1 MVLISKINQVFLIP
15 ILCVFLISRTNALNC
30 YFCSSSSSIYNEDC
44 QNGTPALRFG
54 SCRSGYNY
62 CIARYI
68 EYADGS
74 SNILRDCSI
83 SNEMPLFN
91 ATLSTGFQFHCDSNL
106 CNSGYIGPASTP
118 STVPAEEFPNTFN
131 PSSSASRGVLSW
143 FHWSFGVAFY
153 CLSSFIFFLDAYP
166 NVLYHL

>member
-1 MVLISKINQVFLIP
+1 MELRRFVLVPAAVVIITVSQGTQNMLMVSSLSFKMNVIIYLLANQTHLLFL
-15 ILCVFLISRTNALNC
+15 
-30 YFCSSSSSIYNEDC
+30 
-44 QNGTPALRFG
+44 
-54 SCRSGYNY
+54 NY
-62 CIARYI
+62 LK
-68 EYADGS
+68 GS

-83 SNEMPLFN
+83 TNEMPLFN

-143 FHWSFGVAFY
+143 CHWSFGVAFY